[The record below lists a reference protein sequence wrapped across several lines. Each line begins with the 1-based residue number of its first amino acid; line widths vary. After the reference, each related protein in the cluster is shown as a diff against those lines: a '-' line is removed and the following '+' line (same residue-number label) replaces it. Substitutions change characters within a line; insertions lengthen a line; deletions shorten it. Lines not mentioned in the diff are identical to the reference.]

1 MRIDPDPRWFAPP
14 RPFPRTPSEPPHKW
28 ARTSAPGGISTSMLL
43 GALLSVGVFAAV
55 LRLSM
60 HGPVQVPSA
69 LAFGAVIVLGEAM
82 RITLPGRR
90 DNAPLAAT
98 AALGYALTP
107 TIGGHAALWGPVQVV
122 VVVAV
127 AAVIGSVPLA
137 IAGRPAPLGY
147 LVRRIGVTGVVAWL
161 FRSVLASTAAA
172 ASHVELLL
180 LLCGMTILS
189 LVLDSALAAVFAS
202 SAGRYADGSVIPRP
216 GYPEAAPSAA
226 GATGR
231 EPASEPHSAYA
242 PLRAAL
248 RRLFGVW
255 VSECIAVARVC
266 PAIGAL
272 AVALSLAAGPL
283 GLWVLPIAAA
293 PILVMQRALRRYAAV
308 RATYQQTIR
317 ALSRMTDIAGY
328 TDPGHARRVCRL
340 ALAMGRDQELTEPEL
355 LDLEYAA
362 LLHDIGQ
369 LSLADPL
376 PGGATVLA
384 TPWVAADV
392 AARGAEVVRQTGV
405 LDRVARMLEAQPLA
419 YNARVESAADGSGPG
434 NGEDGGEEGAVGG
447 TDGAELADEGERRA
461 AAILRVANDF
471 EDLRTADPDPSSH
484 VRALARI
491 RRGMGDP
498 YDPRAV
504 ESLTRLVSVE

>member
-1 MRIDPDPRWFAPP
+1 MRLNPSPRFFAPP
-14 RPFPRTPSEPPHKW
+14 RPFPQTPSEPPRPR
-28 ARTSAPGGISTSMLL
+28 AAQPRFPGVATPMLL
-43 GALLSVGVFAAV
+43 GSLLAVGVFAAV
-55 LRLSM
+55 LRLAVQ
-60 HGPVQVPSA
+60 GPVQVPVA
-69 LAFGAVIVLGEAM
+69 LSFGAVIVLGEAM
-82 RITLPGRR
+82 RVTLPGGR

-98 AALGYALTP
+98 AALGYALTL
-107 TIGGHAALWGPVQVV
+107 TIGGQRAQWGPVQVI

-127 AAVIGSVPLA
+127 AAAIGALPPA

-161 FRSVLASTAAA
+161 SRSLLDSTMLA
-172 ASHVELLL
+172 ASHIQLLL
-180 LLCGMTILS
+180 LLCAMAILA
-189 LVLDSALAAVFAS
+189 LVLDSGLAAVFAS
-202 SAGRYADGSVIPRP
+202 SAGRYADGSLIPVP
-216 GYPEAAPSAA
+216 EYPEAASNAGPLGRAPAPDRLGGRLPS
-226 GATGR
+226 
-231 EPASEPHSAYA
+231 
-242 PLRAAL
+242 LRFV

-255 VSECIAVARVC
+255 ISECIAVARVC

-272 AVALSLAAGPL
+272 SVAVALAAGPL

-340 ALAMGRDQELTEPEL
+340 ALAIGRDLDLSEPEL

-384 TPWVAADV
+384 TPWVAAEV

-405 LDRVARMLEAQPLA
+405 LDRVARVLEAQPLA
-419 YNARVESAADGSGPG
+419 YSERLAMAEPAEARTDA
-434 NGEDGGEEGAVGG
+434 GEDGRAEPSGG
-447 TDGAELADEGERRA
+447 QLADDDERRA

-471 EDLRTADPDPSSH
+471 EDLRTADPGPSAH
-484 VRALARI
+484 VKALARI
-491 RRGMGDP
+491 RRGIGDP
-498 YDPRAV
+498 YDPCAV

>member
-1 MRIDPDPRWFAPP
+1 MRLNFSPRLFAPP
-14 RPFPRTPSEPPHKW
+14 RPFPQTPSEPPRPH
-28 ARTSAPGGISTSMLL
+28 AAEPGFPGVATPMLL
-43 GALLSVGVFAAV
+43 GSLLVVGVLAAV
-55 LRLSM
+55 LRLAV
-60 HGPVQVPSA
+60 HGQVQVPVA
-69 LAFGAVIVLGEAM
+69 LAFGAVIMLGEAM
-82 RITLPGRR
+82 RVTLPGGR

-98 AALGYALTP
+98 AALGYALTI
-107 TIGGHAALWGPVQVV
+107 TIGGQPAQWGPVQVI

-127 AAVIGSVPLA
+127 AAALGAVPQA
-137 IAGRPAPLGY
+137 IAGRPAPVGY
-147 LVRRIGVTGVVAWL
+147 LVRRIGVTGVIAWL
-161 FRSVLASTAAA
+161 SRSVLATTMAAA
-172 ASHVELLL
+172 THIELLL
-180 LLCGMTILS
+180 LLCAMAILA
-189 LVLDSALAAVFAS
+189 LVLDSGLAAVFAT
-202 SAGRYADGSVIPRP
+202 SAGRYADGSLIPTP
-216 GYPEAAPSAA
+216 EYPESASATIGSAGRETLPKRYGERVSAA
-226 GATGR
+226 R
-231 EPASEPHSAYA
+231 I
-242 PLRAAL
+242 LRS
-248 RRLFGVW
+248 LFAVW

-266 PAIGAL
+266 PAIGAMSV
-272 AVALSLAAGPL
+272 AVALAAGPL

-340 ALAMGRDQELTEPEL
+340 ALAMGRDLDLSEPEL

-405 LDRVARMLEAQPLA
+405 LDRVARVLEAQPLA
-419 YNARVESAADGSGPG
+419 YNERGGQPAEAAEES
-434 NGEDGGEEGAVGG
+434 EGGEAGPSAPV
-447 TDGAELADEGERRA
+447 ADESERRA
-461 AAILRVANDF
+461 ASILRVANDF
-471 EDLRTADPDPSSH
+471 EDLRTADPGPSAH
-484 VRALARI
+484 VKALARI
-491 RRGMGDP
+491 RRGIGDP

>member
-1 MRIDPDPRWFAPP
+1 
-14 RPFPRTPSEPPHKW
+14 
-28 ARTSAPGGISTSMLL
+28 MLFGWL
-43 GALLSVGVFAAV
+43 LALVVLAAV
-55 LRLSM
+55 LRLAV
-60 HGPVQVPSA
+60 HGPVQMPVA
-69 LAFGAVIVLGEAM
+69 LAFGAVIALGAAM
-82 RITLPGRR
+82 RVTLPGGR

-98 AALGYALTP
+98 ASLGYALAVS
-107 TIGGHAALWGPVQVV
+107 IGGRPAMWGPVQVI

-127 AAVIGSVPLA
+127 AAAIGSMPQA
-137 IAGRPAPLGY
+137 IVGRPAPLAY
-147 LVRRIGVTGVVAWL
+147 LIRRIGVTGVIAWL
-161 FRSVLASTAAA
+161 SRSVLGSTIAGATRI
-172 ASHVELLL
+172 ELLL
-180 LLCGMTILS
+180 LLCAMVTLALI
-189 LVLDSALAAVFAS
+189 LDSGLAAVFAS
-202 SAGRYADGSVIPRP
+202 SAGRYADGSLIPTP
-216 GYPEAAPSAA
+216 EYPEAAANGSMGRWSSPDLYSGRVSA
-226 GATGR
+226 
-231 EPASEPHSAYA
+231 
-242 PLRAAL
+242 LRVL

-255 VSECIAVARVC
+255 VTECIAIARVC

-272 AVALSLAAGPL
+272 SVAVALAAGPL

-340 ALAMGRDQELTEPEL
+340 ALAIGRDLALSEPEL

-384 TPWVAADV
+384 TPWVAAEV
-392 AARGAEVVRQTGV
+392 AARGAAVVRQTGV
-405 LDRVARMLEAQPLA
+405 LDRVARVLEAQPLA
-419 YNARVESAADGSGPG
+419 YNAQVEEAEPGGGNGDDGDKSAAQP
-434 NGEDGGEEGAVGG
+434 V
-447 TDGAELADEGERRA
+447 ADESERRA

-471 EDLRTADPDPSSH
+471 EDLRTADPGPSAH
-484 VRALARI
+484 VKALARI
-491 RRGMGDP
+491 RRGIGDP
-498 YDPRAV
+498 YDPYAV